1 MPPNLDSVKR
11 RIDGYVAARVQDGDD
26 RADVGQICLI
36 KVWLKG
42 HTFRGDSAF
51 DSWLYRVV
59 HNEVV
64 DWARREARRLRI
76 LERVDGFDG
85 STHDLEE
92 TTLDRVGV
100 QRLLSRM
107 SGIDRQI
114 VELTYVHDLTSVG
127 VGAILGLA
135 PSSVRCR
142 LLRLRRDCAD
152 LTSAPTRRVAIGAAG

>member
-1 MPPNLDSVKR
+1 MLPNLDSVKR
-11 RIDGYVAARVQDGDD
+11 RIDGYVAASVQDGDD
-26 RADVGQICLI
+26 CADVSQICLI

-64 DWARREARRLRI
+64 DGARREARRLRI

-92 TTLDRVGV
+92 RTLDRVGV

-142 LLRLRRDCAD
+142 LLRLRRDGAD